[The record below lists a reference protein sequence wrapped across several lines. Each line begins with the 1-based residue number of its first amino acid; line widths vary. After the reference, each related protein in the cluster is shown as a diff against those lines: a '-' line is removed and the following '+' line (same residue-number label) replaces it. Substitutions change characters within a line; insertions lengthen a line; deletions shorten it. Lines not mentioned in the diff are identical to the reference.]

1 MALLLIRQ
9 DGKTPQW
16 LNAFKF
22 QDTKIECYNFNE
34 PHPKEK
40 ITMAL
45 VWKQP
50 HGLLGQYENLKCVA
64 SMGAGVDFI
73 FEDPSFH
80 NGLLMTRVVDPLLIT
95 DMEEFV
101 MAQIYAHM
109 KGLYQYQIQQSKSHW
124 QQNPYLRKKDITVGI
139 MGMGVLGSATAKA
152 LVTQGFNVF
161 GWSNSKKQIKGITT
175 YEKEDLDLFLQQTNV
190 LVCLLPLTPETNG
203 ILDLSLFSKLPKSAF
218 IIHVARGPHLVR
230 EDLIQ
235 SIDQGHLSGAAI
247 DVFPIEP
254 LEENDP
260 LWVHPNIYITP
271 HCASISSP
279 ESVVAQIIVNYNRL
293 MSNQPLLNQ
302 VDTAKGY

>member
-22 QDTKIECYNFNE
+22 QATHIECYDFNE

-40 ITMAL
+40 IAMAL

-50 HGLLGQYENLKCVA
+50 QGLFGQYKNLKCVA

-80 NGLLMTRVVDPLLIT
+80 DDLLMTRVVDPLLIT

-101 MAQIYAHM
+101 MAHVYAHM
-109 KGLYQYQIQQSKSHW
+109 KGLYKYQTQQSISLW

-152 LVTQGFNVF
+152 LLTQGFNVF
-161 GWSNSKKQIKGITT
+161 GWSNSKKRIDGMTT
-175 YEKEDLDLFLQQTNV
+175 YVQEDLNLFLQQTNV
-190 LVCLLPLTPETNG
+190 LVCLLPLTPETSG
-203 ILDLSLFSKLPKSAF
+203 ILDHTLFSKLPKGAY
-218 IIHVARGPHLVR
+218 IIHAARGPHLVS

-247 DVFPIEP
+247 DVFPKEP

-260 LWVHPNIYITP
+260 LWQHLNIHITP

>member
-101 MAQIYAHM
+101 MAQSIRSYEGIVSVSDHNNQHHI
-109 KGLYQYQIQQSKSHW
+109 GSKTHT
-124 QQNPYLRKKDITVGI
+124 LGRKI
-139 MGMGVLGSATAKA
+139 
-152 LVTQGFNVF
+152 
-161 GWSNSKKQIKGITT
+161 
-175 YEKEDLDLFLQQTNV
+175 
-190 LVCLLPLTPETNG
+190 
-203 ILDLSLFSKLPKSAF
+203 SL
-218 IIHVARGPHLVR
+218 
-230 EDLIQ
+230 
-235 SIDQGHLSGAAI
+235 
-247 DVFPIEP
+247 
-254 LEENDP
+254 
-260 LWVHPNIYITP
+260 
-271 HCASISSP
+271 
-279 ESVVAQIIVNYNRL
+279 
-293 MSNQPLLNQ
+293 
-302 VDTAKGY
+302 